1 MKRPRPVQLRRIEKR
16 WQKYTIRQKIFFYMS
31 TVFLCILISVLFNVW
46 VARFSLGDF
55 NVILRESSQSSA
67 FVQTIENESNLFE
80 QFIKSRT
87 AENGQILKLA
97 MGETKEAIDALPF
110 DYRQIGEDRY
120 SITWS
125 IRSCYEV
132 YVEKRDVFFDV
143 PAGTLQYVDQL
154 YKIYDMQNYLR
165 GYAAD

>member
-110 DYRQIGEDRY
+110 D
-120 SITWS
+120 
-125 IRSCYEV
+125 
-132 YVEKRDVFFDV
+132 
-143 PAGTLQYVDQL
+143 
-154 YKIYDMQNYLR
+154 
-165 GYAAD
+165 